1 MEPELRLWPTW
12 RFVGTSTWLERGLER
27 GGVDRLRAEHTRGEP
42 ATLVAESPEGIGI
55 ARQAK
60 ELLRQG
66 QWPAAIALYRQLVER
81 FPQDL
86 ELRRHVLISAFK
98 WKDYREVLNQTLA
111 LADLAFADGDT
122 HSGLERYGEV
132 LRLPE
137 LVAGEGGAEAAR
149 EVSELVEPLKADIFF
164 VYGDHHLGN
173 GQHDL
178 ALQYFDVSERMMP
191 GRWETYWGRGQAL
204 LLRGD
209 KREAVK
215 SLYQSIQSAPN
226 EAASAYELLGEILLG
241 EGRELKDLR
250 KYFVRASSIF
260 EAYECQD
267 DALRVTFR
275 WLQLDPQDREMADR
289 ARVLTKKIHS
299 PG

>member
-1 MEPELRLWPTW
+1 MRT
-12 RFVGTSTWLERGLER
+12 
-27 GGVDRLRAEHTRGEP
+27 
-42 ATLVAESPEGIGI
+42 VAASPEGIQT
-55 ARQAK
+55 AREAK

-66 QWPAAIALYRQLVER
+66 RWPEALTLYQQLVES
-81 FPQDL
+81 FPDDR

-98 WKDYREVLNQTLA
+98 WKDYREVLSQTLA
-111 LADLAFADGDT
+111 LAELAFADDDPHT
-122 HSGLERYGEV
+122 GLERYGEV

-137 LVAGEGGAEAAR
+137 LVAGDQGLEASR
-149 EVSELVEPLKADIFF
+149 EVAELVEPLKADIYF
-164 VYGDHHLGN
+164 VYGDHYLAT
-173 GQHDL
+173 GQPDL
-178 ALQYFDVSERMMP
+178 ALQYFDVSERLLP

-204 LLRGD
+204 LLKGD

-215 SLYQSIQSAPN
+215 SLYQSLQVAPN
-226 EAASAYELLGEILLG
+226 DAASAYELLGEILLG

-260 EAYECQD
+260 ETFECVD

-289 ARVLTKKIHS
+289 ARLLTQRIHS
-299 PG
+299 AREI